1 MTKPT
6 FDQFH
11 LALLYEAER
20 AKLGIQLDTVGAF
33 QLLRDEVALMSYYS
47 SWEPNYGKLR
57 KQRRRLPPGPHE
69 LKRNIG
75 GWAMLVVFTALT
87 VYVLGVAGQALMQ
100 VFIMGTEPGQIP
112 WPDLLKI
119 W

>member
-20 AKLGIQLDTVGAF
+20 EKLGIQLDTIGAF
-33 QLLRDEVALMSYYS
+33 QLLRDEVALMSFYS
-47 SWEPNYGKLR
+47 NWEPTYDKVRRQR
-57 KQRRRLPPGPHE
+57 KRLPPGPHE

-75 GWAMLVVFTALT
+75 GWVMLVVFTAVT
-87 VYVLGVAGQALMQ
+87 VYVLGVAVQALMQ
-100 VFIMGTEPGQIP
+100 YFIVGGEPGQISIP
-112 WPDLLKI
+112 ELLTF

>member
-20 AKLGIQLDTVGAF
+20 EKLGIQLDTVGAF

-47 SWEPNYGKLR
+47 SWEPTYSKLK
-57 KQRRRLPPGPHE
+57 KQRKRLPPGPHE

-75 GWAMLVVFTALT
+75 GWLMLVFFTALT
-87 VYVLGVAGQALMQ
+87 VYVLGVAAQALMQ
-100 VFIMGTEPGQIP
+100 VFIMGVEPGTISL
-112 WPDLLKI
+112 PDLLTFG
-119 W
+119 